1 MFNFL
6 LGVFATLL
14 VKEVIDYLPALGR
27 WLIRRAVRKFPEPEQ
42 AAALEKWLSIAATLP
57 GGGVTKVLW
66 GAVCNLLAA
75 HVNKGAAHLV
85 HVIFGYVYL
94 RVQLGDFIKLKFAT
108 PREIR
113 MRWRFFQM
121 LGDQALAAGDPNAKQ
136 PFLEL
141 AEKVQDEKTKRALLA
156 MVDAMK
162 KSKEKPPDLA
172 P

>member
-6 LGVFATLL
+6 LGVFVTLV
-14 VKEVIDYLPALGR
+14 VKEIADYLPALGR
-27 WLIRRAVRKFPEPEQ
+27 WLIRRGVRKFPEPEQ

-66 GAVCNLLAA
+66 GAVCNLLAS
-75 HVNKGAAHLV
+75 HINKGAAHLI
-85 HVIFGYVYL
+85 HIIFGLVYL
-94 RVQLGDFIKLKFAT
+94 RVQLGDFVKLQFAT

-121 LGDQALAAGDPNAKQ
+121 LGDQALAAGDPNAPQ

-141 AEKVQDEKTKRALLA
+141 ADKIKNEKTKQALLA
-156 MVDAMK
+156 MVEAMK
-162 KSKEKPPDLA
+162 KAKQDKLGQ
-172 P
+172 